1 MQLIVNIDALLTKFI
16 SACHDAA
23 KPSLMR
29 SDRIEDDD
37 DSSRETFWFLKT
49 LGPAVACQTSNL
61 HCTRLPLLNVFAKH
75 VRAQLTLVVT

>member
-1 MQLIVNIDALLTKFI
+1 MTHEGSWEIIAANIDALLTKFI

-37 DSSRETFWFLKT
+37 DSAAEKLFGF
-49 LGPAVACQTSNL
+49 
-61 HCTRLPLLNVFAKH
+61 
-75 VRAQLTLVVT
+75 

>member
-1 MQLIVNIDALLTKFI
+1 MTHEGSSSSFLLGNTYVLQLIVNIDALLTKFI

-37 DSSRETFWFLKT
+37 DSRENFLVFKNLD
-49 LGPAVACQTSNL
+49 LGVSN
-61 HCTRLPLLNVFAKH
+61 K
-75 VRAQLTLVVT
+75 